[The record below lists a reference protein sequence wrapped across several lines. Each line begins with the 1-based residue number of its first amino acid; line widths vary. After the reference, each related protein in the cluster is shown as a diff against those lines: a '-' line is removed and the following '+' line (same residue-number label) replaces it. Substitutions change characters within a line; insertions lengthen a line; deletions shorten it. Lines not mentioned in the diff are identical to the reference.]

1 MLKTSELQ
9 SQIALNRQAIVELE
23 VEKEAVKDQVRF
35 CKTLIRKHPTSDL
48 WVTELNEYCGLLQ
61 HINKRIKQYV
71 KLQRALKREMAY
83 KINYN
88 RMFKEIEAMTE
99 KAKVEGWEVV
109 IVGDDNEQN

>member
-9 SQIALNRQAIVELE
+9 SQIALNSQAIAELE
-23 VEKEAVKDQVRF
+23 LDKGAVKDQVRF
-35 CKTLIRKHPTSDL
+35 CKTSIRKHPTSDL
-48 WVTELNEYCGLLQ
+48 WVTELNEYCCLLQ

-83 KINYN
+83 KIRYN
-88 RMFKEIEAMTE
+88 RAVKEVEAMTE

-109 IVGDDNEQN
+109 IAEEQGV